1 MYIYIYIYIYACVY
15 IYVCIHIF
23 HAEYSKRVRYR
34 CQLTKTSRAYWR
46 GVCVYICI
54 YIYMCVCVFIYVC
67 VYICVCIY
75 TCTYIYLTPSMPH
88 GKTQV
93 SIDKDFEGVVA
104 GCIKQ
109 HGHSWLHQPLVRALR
124 YPDVCVY
131 VCVCVC
137 ECVSSNTD
145 TAGCTSRSCAHCCTR
160 MCVHCCTQH

>member
-109 HGHSWLHQPLVRALR
+109 HGHSWLHQPLVRALL
-124 YPDVCVY
+124 YPDVCALLYPALAYTRYDIRTHTCVY
-131 VCVCVC
+131 IIAYTHVCVYCCVY
-137 ECVSSNTD
+137 TL
-145 TAGCTSRSCAHCCTR
+145 
-160 MCVHCCTQH
+160 